1 MIVFT
6 ESSSSI
12 GSMLLYG
19 NIDTNLSSLDLP
31 NLADLSELSDS
42 ADLFSTIIR
51 SIIELK
57 ARVLSSR
64 VLKQETVIYIIKQNS

>member
-31 NLADLSELSDS
+31 DRADLSELSDPV
-42 ADLFSTIIR
+42 DLFSTIIR
-51 SIIELK
+51 SIVELK

-64 VLKQETVIYIIKQNS
+64 VLKQETLIFIKQNS